1 MKLNKEQ
8 LGKMIHNVL
17 SYDYDEKGRL
27 YFRRFT
33 EHQRHIYEKESKDY
47 LLRANTSAGVTFD
60 FVTDSEYF
68 VLDID
73 IHAGFASWSNFDLYV
88 DGIYTAHR
96 KFTNTGQKLIS
107 FSLPKGCHRVTLYFP
122 WSMEVVINAVYLS
135 DGATIT
141 EVSKRAKAIIFG
153 DSITQG
159 FITEYTS
166 LTYANQVAREMD
178 IELLNQGVGG
188 YYFGSDSIDEALIS
202 YEPNFI
208 IIAYG
213 TNDYSR
219 YDTREEF
226 QTHVLTYMEKLTS
239 LFPNTEMLAI
249 LPIYRNDENHQAR
262 EKYRDYTL
270 DEAKQIL
277 LDIYA
282 KYDHIHVLKETG
294 IPHISEVFAEDYL
307 HPNALGFTFMAKAI
321 EYAIYSVFD
330 IKGCARIA
338 KLMEKERK
346 RE

>member
-17 SYDYDEKGRL
+17 SYDYDEEGKL
-27 YFRRFT
+27 HFRRFT
-33 EHQRHIYEKESKDY
+33 ELQFHVYEKESNEY

-60 FVTDSEYF
+60 FVTDSEYL

-73 IHAGFASWSNFDLYV
+73 MYAGSESWSNFDLYV
-88 DGIYTAHR
+88 DGIYTAHK
-96 KFTNTGQKLIS
+96 KFTNTCQRLVS
-107 FSLPKGCHRVTLYFP
+107 FSLPEGRHRITLYFP
-122 WSMEVVINAVYLS
+122 WSIEVVINAVYLS
-135 DGATIT
+135 DGASIT
-141 EVSKRAKAIIFG
+141 EVPKKAKAIIVG

-159 FITEYTS
+159 YITEYTS

-178 IELLNQGVGG
+178 IELVNQGVGG

-219 YDTREEF
+219 YDTSEEF
-226 QTHVLTYMEKLTS
+226 KTHVLTYMERLTS
-239 LFPNTEMLAI
+239 LFPNTKMLAI
-249 LPIYRNDENHQAR
+249 LPIFRNDENHQAR

-270 DEAKQIL
+270 DDAKQIL
-277 LDIYA
+277 LDVYA
-282 KYDHIHVLKETG
+282 QYAHIHVLKETG

-321 EYAIYSVFD
+321 EDAIKYLAWF
-330 IKGCARIA
+330 
-338 KLMEKERK
+338 
-346 RE
+346 